1 MCDTESPS
9 SAGQCG
15 EGVVIAVKAKVF
27 PHLYALCFSKL
38 MVFRGVAPLSTI
50 HQTVILISAYIR
62 TSYYVKKHMKNTSF
76 SLCFKSFCVLIDKN
90 SMLVSKNYTL
100 T

>member
-27 PHLYALCFSKL
+27 PHSCALCFSKL
-38 MVFRGVAPLSTI
+38 MVFRGVAPSSTI
-50 HQTVILISAYIR
+50 HQTVILISAYILV
-62 TSYYVKKHMKNTSF
+62 TSCCVKKHIKKQF
-76 SLCFKSFCVLIDKN
+76 SLSPLKVFVF
-90 SMLVSKNYTL
+90 
-100 T
+100 